1 MFTPKR
7 YSLTC
12 LAALVTLIAGDDAS
26 AQSTYFPTSDDTWQ
40 RVAPA
45 SVGWDAEALSAA
57 LDVAGG
63 RSSSGVLIL
72 HRGRILAE
80 RYWELDSPSARYSNF
95 VQGEDPDGNAIE
107 DVASAQK
114 SVVAFLLG
122 IAQERGLL
130 RLDDSVSEHLG
141 SGWSQA
147 SAEQE
152 QAITI
157 RHLMSMNSGL
167 ATDMSYAAEA
177 GSTWLYNTPAYHNLM
192 HVIEAVTGR
201 DRNAVTRDWLTA
213 KLGMEHSSWT
223 RRRNADPAIGWGF
236 STTARDLARF
246 GLMVQA
252 GGRWG
257 DQIVIGDTEYL
268 RDMLSSSQS
277 LNPAY
282 GYLWWLNGQEDR
294 VGVGPRAAR
303 ADGPLIP
310 SAPSDLVSMMGA
322 LDRKLYS
329 VPSLDLVITRL
340 GDAGGVDRVSFNEA
354 FWQALMKAKPA
365 QPQRQARPR
374 FRQWQGVPRVP
385 LPAEPLALH
394 TAEQPNI
401 LVTVVAR
408 GLDHPWS
415 LTFLPGGDMLV
426 TERDGQLR
434 VIRGGV
440 LDPVPVTGVPAV
452 YTEAQLSGLMEVALH
467 PQFEENRQIYLTY
480 SVAGEDGTLAL
491 ARAHFDG
498 KALTDLHEVFVVES
512 PGHTAAARLAFAPD
526 GMLFMTVGGAF
537 NSTTSGRR
545 AQNPDD
551 HRGKV
556 LRLRDDGRAPEDNPF
571 FGKAGHKPE
580 VYSLGHRNPM
590 GLTVHPETGAVWAHE
605 HSTQGGD
612 EVNIILPGRNYG
624 WPVVSYGRQYS
635 GARVSERPWQEEM
648 EQPVVVWLPSVAPS
662 GMVFYTGD
670 RFPAWKGNLF
680 VGSLMTGRI
689 GRTGHLERIVF
700 NAEGEEIRRESML
713 TELKQRIRDVRQGPD
728 GLLYVLTEDGHRPD
742 LEGGLPDGAALL
754 RIEPVR

>member
-1 MFTPKR
+1 MLKPKR
-7 YSLTC
+7 YSLAC
-12 LAALVTLIAGDDAS
+12 LAALVTLVAGDSVS

-40 RVAPA
+40 RVDPA
-45 SVGWDAEALSAA
+45 SVGWDAAALSAA
-57 LDVAGG
+57 LDVAGS

-80 RYWELDSPSARYSNF
+80 RYWQLESPSSRYSNG
-95 VQGEDPDGNAIE
+95 VQGEDPDGRAIE

-114 SVVAFLLG
+114 SVVAVLLG
-122 IAQERGLL
+122 VAQERGVLH
-130 RLDDSVSEHLG
+130 LDDPVSKHLG
-141 SGWSQA
+141 SGWSKA
-147 SAEQE
+147 LAEQE

-157 RHLMSMNSGL
+157 RHLMSMTSGL
-167 ATDMSYAAEA
+167 ATDLSYVAEP
-177 GSTWLYNTPAYHNLM
+177 GTKWLYNTPAYHNLM
-192 HVIEAVTGR
+192 RVIEAATGR
-201 DRNAVTRDWLTA
+201 DRNEVTRDWLTA
-213 KLGMEHSSWT
+213 KLGMENSSWT
-223 RRRNADPAIGWGF
+223 RRRNANPAIGFGF
-236 STTARDLARF
+236 STTARDMARF
-246 GLMVQA
+246 GLMIQA
-252 GGRWG
+252 GGRW
-257 DQIVIGDTEYL
+257 DDEVIIEDTEYL

-282 GYLWWLNGQEDR
+282 GYLWWLNGQEFL
-294 VGVGPRAAR
+294 VTAGPRAGR
-303 ADGPLIP
+303 IDGPLIP
-310 SAPSDLVSMMGA
+310 SAPSDLVTMAGA

-329 VPSLDLVITRL
+329 VPSLELVVTRL
-340 GDAGGVDRVSFNEA
+340 GDAGNANGMSFNEA
-354 FWQALMKAKPA
+354 FWQALMKAMPA
-365 QPQRQARPR
+365 QPQRQERPR

-385 LPAEPLALH
+385 LPVEPLILH

-401 LVTVVAR
+401 RVTVVAR

-415 LTFLPGGDMLV
+415 LAFLPGGDMLV

-434 VIRGGV
+434 VIRDGV
-440 LDPVPVTGVPAV
+440 LDPTPVTGVPAV
-452 YTEAQLSGLMEVALH
+452 YTEGQLSGLMEVALH
-467 PQFEENRQIYLTY
+467 PQFEENRLIYLTY
-480 SVAGEDGTLAL
+480 
-491 ARAHFDG
+491 
-498 KALTDLHEVFVVES
+498 
-512 PGHTAAARLAFAPD
+512 GHTAAARLAFAPD

-545 AQNPDD
+545 AQDPND

-556 LRLRDDGRAPEDNPF
+556 LRLRDDGSAPEDNPF

-590 GLTVHPETGAVWAHE
+590 GLTIHPETGAVWAHE

-700 NAEGEEIRRESML
+700 NAAGEEIRREAML
-713 TELKQRIRDVRQGPD
+713 TELQQRIRDVRQGPD

-754 RIEPVR
+754 RIEPVG